1 MQIAVRGRHVEVP
14 DYVREH
20 TLEKLERL
28 ERFLEGMDTAEVR
41 FTEEQ
46 NPRIADKEICEVTL
60 HGHGHV
66 VRARA
71 SATDICAAVDR
82 ATAKLEHSLTKLK
95 GKLVGR
101 SHPRRRNLP
110 SKAGAP
116 GELPEDLVAGLAQ
129 SENGDGPGDGYADDE
144 PRNDVD
150 GMIIRT
156 KRFEMKPMTPDE
168 AAMQMDLLGHNFFL
182 FTSSENGRAAVVYH
196 RDDGEIGM
204 IEAI

>member
-14 DYVREH
+14 DYVKQH
-20 TLEKLERL
+20 TLEKLGKL

-41 FTEEQ
+41 FTEEK
-46 NPRIADKEICEVTL
+46 NPRIADRETCEVTL

-66 VRARA
+66 VRAKA
-71 SATDICAAVDR
+71 SATDILAAVDR
-82 ATAKLEHSLTKLK
+82 VTAKLEHSLEKLK

-101 SHPRRRNLP
+101 SHPRRSTLP
-110 SKAGAP
+110 SKAAAP
-116 GELPEDLVAGLAQ
+116 GDLPADLVEGDLEDGITQ
-129 SENGDGPGDGYADDE
+129 SENGD
-144 PRNDVD
+144 NQS
-150 GMIIRT
+150 IIRT

-168 AAMQMDLLGHNFFL
+168 AVLQMDLLGHAFFL

>member
-14 DYVREH
+14 EH
-20 TLEKLERL
+20 VKAHAHERLARL

-41 FTEEQ
+41 FTEEK
-46 NPRIADKEICEVTL
+46 NPRIADRETCEVTL

-66 VRARA
+66 VRAKA

-82 ATAKLEHSLTKLK
+82 VANKLEHSLEKLK

-101 SHPRRRNLP
+101 SHPRRSTLP
-110 SKAGAP
+110 SKAAPP
-116 GELPEDLVAGLAQ
+116 GELPADLLEGEPAEITESQ
-129 SENGDGPGDGYADDE
+129 NGADHS
-144 PRNDVD
+144 
-150 GMIIRT
+150 IIRT

-168 AAMQMDLLGHNFFL
+168 AALQMDLLGHAFFL

-196 RDDGEIGM
+196 RNDGEIGM

>member
-14 DYVREH
+14 EYVKKH
-20 TLEKLERL
+20 TLEKLGKL

-41 FTEEQ
+41 FTEEK
-46 NPRIADKEICEVTL
+46 NPRIADRETCEVTL

-66 VRARA
+66 VRAKA
-71 SATDICAAVDR
+71 SATDILAAVDR
-82 ATAKLEHSLTKLK
+82 VTNKLEHSLEKLK

-101 SHPRRRNLP
+101 SHPRRSTLP
-110 SKAGAP
+110 SKAAAP
-116 GELPEDLVAGLAQ
+116 GELPADLVEGDLIHDITE
-129 SENGDGPGDGYADDE
+129 SENGDSQS
-144 PRNDVD
+144 
-150 GMIIRT
+150 IIRT

-168 AAMQMDLLGHNFFL
+168 AVLQMDLLGHAFFL

>member
-14 DYVREH
+14 EH
-20 TLEKLERL
+20 VKAHTMEKLARL

-41 FTEEQ
+41 FTEEK
-46 NPRIADKEICEVTL
+46 NPRIADRETCEVTL

-66 VRARA
+66 VRAKA

-82 ATAKLEHSLTKLK
+82 VANKLEHSLEKLK

-101 SHPRRRNLP
+101 SHPKRSHNP
-110 SKAGAP
+110 PKPTVP
-116 GELPEDLVAGLAQ
+116 GELPADLLEGEITQ
-129 SENGDGPGDGYADDE
+129 SENGASQT
-144 PRNDVD
+144 
-150 GMIIRT
+150 IIRT

-168 AAMQMDLLGHNFFL
+168 AALQMDLLGHSFFL

>member
-14 DYVREH
+14 EH
-20 TLEKLERL
+20 VKAHAIEKLGKL
-28 ERFLEGMDTAEVR
+28 DRFLEGMDTAEVR
-41 FTEEQ
+41 FTEER
-46 NPRIADKEICEVTL
+46 NPRIADRETCEVTL

-66 VRARA
+66 VRAKA

-82 ATAKLEHSLTKLK
+82 VANKLEHSLEKLK
-95 GKLVGR
+95 GKLVAR
-101 SHPRRRNLP
+101 SHPRRSTLP
-110 SKAGAP
+110 TKAASP
-116 GELPEDLVAGLAQ
+116 GESPAEIVPGETLDTEPFGDIQQ
-129 SENGDGPGDGYADDE
+129 SHNGSSRG
-144 PRNDVD
+144 
-150 GMIIRT
+150 IIRT

-168 AAMQMDLLGHNFFL
+168 AALQMELLGHSFFL

>member
-14 DYVREH
+14 EH
-20 TLEKLERL
+20 VKAHAHERLARL

-41 FTEEQ
+41 FTEEK
-46 NPRIADKEICEVTL
+46 NPRIADRETCEVTL

-66 VRARA
+66 VRAKA

-82 ATAKLEHSLTKLK
+82 VANKLEHSLEKLK

-101 SHPRRRNLP
+101 SHPRRSTLP
-110 SKAGAP
+110 SKAAP
-116 GELPEDLVAGLAQ
+116 PDELPADLLEGEVGEITE
-129 SENGDGPGDGYADDE
+129 SPNGSDHS
-144 PRNDVD
+144 
-150 GMIIRT
+150 IIRT
-156 KRFEMKPMTPDE
+156 KRFELKPMTPDE
-168 AAMQMDLLGHNFFL
+168 AALQMDLLGHAFFL

>member
-14 DYVREH
+14 EH
-20 TLEKLERL
+20 VKAHAIEKLGKL
-28 ERFLEGMDTAEVR
+28 DRFLEGMDTAEVR
-41 FTEEQ
+41 FTEER
-46 NPRIADKEICEVTL
+46 NPRIADRETCEVTL

-66 VRARA
+66 VRAKA
-71 SATDICAAVDR
+71 SATDILAAVDR
-82 ATAKLEHSLTKLK
+82 VTNKLEHSLEKLK

-101 SHPRRRNLP
+101 SHPRRSTLP
-110 SKAGAP
+110 SKAAAP
-116 GELPEDLVAGLAQ
+116 GELPADLLPSDVLDTEPFDDDIQ
-129 SENGDGPGDGYADDE
+129 ESENGS
-144 PRNDVD
+144 NHS
-150 GMIIRT
+150 IIRT

-168 AAMQMDLLGHNFFL
+168 AALQMDLLGHSFFL

>member
-14 DYVREH
+14 EH
-20 TLEKLERL
+20 VKAHAHERLARL

-41 FTEEQ
+41 FTEEK
-46 NPRIADKEICEVTL
+46 NPRIADRETCEVTL

-66 VRARA
+66 VRAKA

-82 ATAKLEHSLTKLK
+82 VANKLEHSLEKLK

-101 SHPRRRNLP
+101 SHPRRSTLP
-110 SKAGAP
+110 SKAAAP
-116 GELPEDLVAGLAQ
+116 GELPSDLLEGEPAEITE
-129 SENGDGPGDGYADDE
+129 SENGASHS
-144 PRNDVD
+144 
-150 GMIIRT
+150 IIRT

-168 AAMQMDLLGHNFFL
+168 AALQMDLLGHAFFL

>member
-14 DYVREH
+14 EH
-20 TLEKLERL
+20 VKAHAQERLSRL

-41 FTEEQ
+41 FTEEK
-46 NPRIADKEICEVTL
+46 NPRIADRETCEVTL

-66 VRARA
+66 VRAKA

-82 ATAKLEHSLTKLK
+82 VAHKLEHSLEKLK

-101 SHPRRRNLP
+101 SHPRRSTLP
-110 SKAGAP
+110 SKAAP
-116 GELPEDLVAGLAQ
+116 PDELPADLLEEHDHDIQ
-129 SENGDGPGDGYADDE
+129 ESENGASQS
-144 PRNDVD
+144 
-150 GMIIRT
+150 IIRT

-168 AAMQMDLLGHNFFL
+168 AALQMDLLGHSFFL

-196 RDDGEIGM
+196 REDGEIGM

>member
-14 DYVREH
+14 EH
-20 TLEKLERL
+20 VKAHAQERLSRL

-41 FTEEQ
+41 FTEEK
-46 NPRIADKEICEVTL
+46 NPRIADRETCEVTL

-66 VRARA
+66 VRAKA
-71 SATDICAAVDR
+71 SATELCAAVDR
-82 ATAKLEHSLTKLK
+82 VANKLEHSLEKLK

-101 SHPRRRNLP
+101 SHPRRSTLP
-110 SKAGAP
+110 SKAAP
-116 GELPEDLVAGLAQ
+116 PEELPADLLDREVGEITE
-129 SENGDGPGDGYADDE
+129 SPNGADHS
-144 PRNDVD
+144 
-150 GMIIRT
+150 IIRT

-168 AAMQMDLLGHNFFL
+168 AALQMDLLGHAFFL

>member
-14 DYVREH
+14 EH
-20 TLEKLERL
+20 VKAHAQERLGRL

-41 FTEEQ
+41 FTEEK
-46 NPRIADKEICEVTL
+46 NPRIADRETCEVTL

-66 VRARA
+66 VRAKA

-82 ATAKLEHSLTKLK
+82 VANKLEHSLEKLK

-101 SHPRRRNLP
+101 SHPRRSTLP
-110 SKAGAP
+110 SKAAAP
-116 GELPEDLVAGLAQ
+116 GELPTDLLDGEIGEVTE
-129 SENGDGPGDGYADDE
+129 SENGA
-144 PRNDVD
+144 NQS
-150 GMIIRT
+150 IIRT

-168 AAMQMDLLGHNFFL
+168 AALQMDLLGHAFFL

>member
-101 SHPRRRNLP
+101 SHPRRRNGP
-110 SKAGAP
+110 VKAGGP
-116 GELPEDLVAGLAQ
+116 GELPEDLVTGLAQ
-129 SENGDGPGDGYADDE
+129 SENGDGPADDE
-144 PRNDVD
+144 PENEVD

>member
-14 DYVREH
+14 EH
-20 TLEKLERL
+20 VKAHAVEKLGKL
-28 ERFLEGMDTAEVR
+28 DRFLEGMDTAEVR
-41 FTEEQ
+41 FTEEK
-46 NPRIADKEICEVTL
+46 NPRIADRETCEVTL

-66 VRARA
+66 VRAKA
-71 SATDICAAVDR
+71 SATDILAAVDR
-82 ATAKLEHSLTKLK
+82 VTNKLEHSLEKLK

-101 SHPRRRNLP
+101 SHPRRSTLP
-110 SKAGAP
+110 SKAAAP
-116 GELPEDLVAGLAQ
+116 GALPDDILDGEITE
-129 SENGDGPGDGYADDE
+129 SENGA
-144 PRNDVD
+144 NHS
-150 GMIIRT
+150 IIRT

-168 AAMQMDLLGHNFFL
+168 AALQMDLLGHAFFL